1 MKKKFL
7 MLLLAICLFVPSA
20 FLLSACGGG
29 VNCVHDYA
37 MLTRDEYLKTAGTCM
52 SPAVYYKA
60 CHKCGAKSDETYE
73 ASYSEHVKGDYI
85 DEVPFT
91 CTTDGVKAHWI
102 CTVCGFGITTTN
114 PYEKFDYETGLPVA
128 EDLTIKA
135 HHTID
140 DGTCTTCNEVL
151 YSKGLD
157 VHFIKHGNYETDY
170 KDLYTINNNNFD
182 GEVLV
187 IPSDYYWDSQVDD
200 YYRIVEIG
208 SFRNC
213 KRLKTVY
220 IPASVTSI
228 GSNAFDGCTRLEN
241 IYYYGDINDYVQFDF
256 TSLSY
261 SEADNINIYIN
272 DAKVTDIDITT
283 ATEISAKCF
292 YKCNSLKSV
301 NIGSSV
307 ESIGN
312 RAFAGCENLTSV
324 TFADDLEAD
333 FSGRYNYGYIFE
345 GCSSLKS
352 VTLPRGMTVI
362 EGLFKD
368 CTSLQT
374 VNLLNENITTIP
386 DKMFQHCTSLTTVTG
401 TQNLTEIGNYA
412 FSGCENL
419 VNMTIPDSITTV
431 WYYAF
436 ANCKKLKM
444 LSTPASLKN
453 IYEYAFK
460 NCLGLITANI
470 AEGIYTIADG
480 AFYGCEN
487 LVSISLPSTLRYN
500 YSHSSDYMFVNTYR
514 LIEIINKSSEIE
526 ITAGDNFTSNLGNIA
541 KYAKVV
547 TDGDSNIDIVDDYVF
562 FTKYGTENGNQ
573 WHRYYL
579 VDYIGSDTE
588 ITLPDSYNGEAYNI
602 AEYAFYNKTDLKRVI
617 MSEKIDTIFAHAFEN
632 CKALQSI
639 TLTTTNLSDTAFDN
653 CNQLHEIILGNEYL
667 ITYNKDNRNW
677 FKYSDEYGHQMS
689 ALYHS
694 EANSQIVVEGDFEF
708 ILNNN
713 NSLYLIEYTG
723 NDSEVTL
730 PIKPKDYTI
739 DAYAFYN
746 NKNITK
752 VTIPS
757 CVEAIMGSAFENCT
771 NLKEVV
777 FDESNGKSQLEG
789 IKSRAFANCTSL
801 RSITLPSNRIYFD
814 DDESGSAFLNCY
826 NLLSFSYYHVDGYWL
841 SYEDDFE
848 GCYNL
853 LEIINRGAEDF
864 WEYKNF
870 PSDRFYVHD
879 DENSVITKTSD
890 GYYFITKDSINYLIG
905 YDGTETRLVLPANYN
920 GENYVIKDYAFYLND
935 KIKSVVIP
943 EGVTAIGAYAFY
955 KCSNL
960 DFVSISDSVKSIGER
975 AFYYDYSIFVLGKG
989 VETIGDYAFYLYTSS
1004 SKVYYTGTKE
1014 EFENISLGEYTHLNN
1029 IYHHDIYYYSETKVD
1044 GVGSYWHYDEVGD
1057 PEKWQ

>member
-37 MLTRDEYLKTAGTCM
+37 MLTRDEYLKTAGTCL

-73 ASYSEHVKGDYI
+73 ASYGEHVKGDYF
-85 DEVPFT
+85 DEVPAT
-91 CTTDGVKAHWI
+91 CTEDGVMAHWD
-102 CTVCGFGITTTN
+102 CTVCGFGFTV
-114 PYEKFDYETGLPVA
+114 PYVYEKIDYETGLPIA

-140 DGTCTTCNEVL
+140 DGTCTTCNEFF

-157 VHFIKHGNYETDY
+157 AVDFVGHGNSETDY
-170 KDLYTINNNNFD
+170 KDLYSISNNNFD

-187 IPSDYYWDSQVDD
+187 IPSDYYWGSGVDD
-200 YYRIVEIG
+200 YHRIVAIG

-220 IPASVTSI
+220 IPASVTNIYS
-228 GSNAFDGCTRLEN
+228 GAFVGCTRLEN
-241 IYYYGDINDYVQFDF
+241 IYYYGDVNDFVQFDF

-261 SEADNINIYIN
+261 SQADNINIYFN
-272 DAKVTDIDITT
+272 DMKVTDIDITT
-283 ATEISAKCF
+283 ATKIGDKCF

-307 ESIGN
+307 KSIGA

-352 VTLPRGMTVI
+352 VTLPRGMTVS

-401 TQNLTEIGNYA
+401 TQNLTEIGSYA

-431 WYYAF
+431 CYYAF
-436 ANCKKLKM
+436 ADCKKLKM

-514 LIEIINKSSEIE
+514 LVEIINKSSEIE
-526 ITAGDNFTSNLGNIA
+526 IAAGDNFTTNLGNIA
-541 KYAKVV
+541 KYAEVV

-562 FTKYGTENGNQ
+562 FTKYGTTAGNQ
-573 WHRYYL
+573 WHMNYL

-588 ITLPDSYNGEAYNI
+588 ITLPDSYNDEAYYI

-617 MSEKIDTIFAHAFEN
+617 IMSEKIEKISAHAFEN

-639 TLTTTNLSDTAFDN
+639 TLTTNNISSTAFAN
-653 CNQLHEIILGNEYL
+653 CNLLHEIILGNEYL
-667 ITYNKDNRNW
+667 INYNKDNFNW
-677 FKYSDEYGHQMS
+677 FIYSDEYGHQRS
-689 ALYHS
+689 NLFHS
-694 EANSQIVVEGDFEF
+694 EENSQIVVDGDFEF
-708 ILNNN
+708 ILDKNNA
-713 NSLYLIEYTG
+713 LYLIGYTG

-757 CVEAIMGSAFENCT
+757 CVDGIRGSAFENCT
-771 NLKEVV
+771 NLREVV
-777 FDESNGKSQLEG
+777 FDESDGKSQLEG
-789 IKSRAFANCTSL
+789 IRSRAFANCTSL

-814 DDESGSAFLNCY
+814 DDNGGAFLNCY

-853 LEIINRGAEDF
+853 VEIINRGAEDLR
-864 WEYKNF
+864 EDTHF
-870 PSDRFYVHD
+870 PSDRFVHC

-890 GYYFITKDSINYLIG
+890 GYYFITKESVNYLIG

-920 GENYVIKDYAFYLND
+920 GGNYVIKDYAFYLND

-955 KCSNL
+955 KCANL
-960 DFVSISDSVKSIGER
+960 GFVSISDSVKSIGER
-975 AFYYDYSIFVLGKG
+975 AFYMDYSIFVLGKG
-989 VETIGDYAFYLYTSS
+989 VETIGDFAFYLYTSR

-1014 EFENISLGEYTHLNN
+1014 EFENISLGDYTHLNDT
-1029 IYHHDIYYYSETKVD
+1029 YQHDIYYYSETKVD
-1044 GVGSYWHYDEVGD
+1044 GGALYWHYDEYGD
-1057 PEKWQ
+1057 IVIW